1 MTARLLVRLAV
12 CLGFA
17 ASALAQA
24 PHPSPRRA
32 QAPPRLLDALSV
44 RSGAV
49 AKLTFDPAV
58 DRSLEL
64 DLGGVRRRL
73 VVAPHDLRGPDYQLL
88 ERRGG
93 ALVPVEAGPTTTFRG
108 AIDGRPGSRVALHVD
123 AGSIRALVV
132 DGDRSWAVQPLRD
145 VDDAADPSL
154 HVVYRGADVQQGF
167 GHCGVAALA
176 AGAGTTVQP
185 DSVYECELALEAD
198 HALFL
203 LNTSNTL
210 ATQNEVLG
218 VLNAVDVIFQ
228 NDLTVTFQVPQLVVD
243 VTPDPYTTSVASQLL
258 GELQTAWNTT
268 YAAVPRDVVHLF
280 SGRAIGAASGGTV
293 GFAYDATVCDPANA
307 YGLSETRWSANFAL
321 RAGLVAHE
329 LGHNFGASHCDLTPA
344 CSLMCSA
351 IGQCSGV
358 TASFGATAVGEM
370 QAYLQSVGCLTV
382 VPTVPQISS
391 ASPALVATVAPPM
404 VTLGGSGFL
413 GTTTVTIGG
422 QPLVG
427 GFTVL
432 SDTQLCFTPPAGLP
446 LGVQMATVSNP
457 AGTSNATFLVYQ
469 ASDPCQLVVPDITQ
483 ANAPFTWRLGGWPNG
498 TGYLGVSLVDS
509 NVPLQGFP
517 VLSQFLTLWSGPLD
531 ARGMATVTVPQVPAL
546 LSGFPFYSQLIDGV
560 TGTGT
565 VRSAS
570 LVYRTLVL

>member
-1 MTARLLVRLAV
+1 
-12 CLGFA
+12 
-17 ASALAQA
+17 
-24 PHPSPRRA
+24 
-32 QAPPRLLDALSV
+32 
-44 RSGAV
+44 
-49 AKLTFDPAV
+49 
-58 DRSLEL
+58 
-64 DLGGVRRRL
+64 
-73 VVAPHDLRGPDYQLL
+73 
-88 ERRGG
+88 
-93 ALVPVEAGPTTTFRG
+93 
-108 AIDGRPGSRVALHVD
+108 
-123 AGSIRALVV
+123 
-132 DGDRSWAVQPLRD
+132 
-145 VDDAADPSL
+145 
-154 HVVYRGADVQQGF
+154 
-167 GHCGVAALA
+167 
-176 AGAGTTVQP
+176 
-185 DSVYECELALEAD
+185 
-198 HALFL
+198 
-203 LNTSNTL
+203 
-210 ATQNEVLG
+210 
-218 VLNAVDVIFQ
+218 
-228 NDLTVTFQVPQLVVD
+228 
-243 VTPDPYTTSVASQLL
+243 
-258 GELQTAWNTT
+258 
-268 YAAVPRDVVHLF
+268 
-280 SGRAIGAASGGTV
+280 
-293 GFAYDATVCDPANA
+293 
-307 YGLSETRWSANFAL
+307 
-321 RAGLVAHE
+321 
-329 LGHNFGASHCDLTPA
+329 
-344 CSLMCSA
+344 
-351 IGQCSGV
+351 
-358 TASFGATAVGEM
+358 
-370 QAYLQSVGCLTV
+370 V

-483 ANAPFTWRLGGWPNG
+483 ASAPFTWRLGGWPNG

-509 NVPLQGFP
+509 NVPLQGFL